1 LSNEKCFSLA
11 CVQHLFILGPMELL
25 INLVLLVGILGGSAL
40 ITQWFT
46 GKMYNRCSRCRG
58 LNAKRRSQCRL
69 CGNPL

>member
-1 LSNEKCFSLA
+1 VS
-11 CVQHLFILGPMELL
+11 ELL
-25 INLVLLVGILGGSAL
+25 INLLFLAVVLGGSAL

-46 GKMYNRCSRCRG
+46 TKMYNRCSRCGG

>member
-1 LSNEKCFSLA
+1 
-11 CVQHLFILGPMELL
+11 MELL
-25 INLVLLVGILGGSAL
+25 TNLLLLVVILGGSAL

-46 GKMYNRCSRCRG
+46 GKMYNRCSRCSG

>member
-1 LSNEKCFSLA
+1 LVAEIVLN
-11 CVQHLFILGPMELL
+11 LL
-25 INLVLLVGILGGSAL
+25 LLVVILGGSAL

-46 GKMYNRCSRCRG
+46 RKMYYRCSRCGG